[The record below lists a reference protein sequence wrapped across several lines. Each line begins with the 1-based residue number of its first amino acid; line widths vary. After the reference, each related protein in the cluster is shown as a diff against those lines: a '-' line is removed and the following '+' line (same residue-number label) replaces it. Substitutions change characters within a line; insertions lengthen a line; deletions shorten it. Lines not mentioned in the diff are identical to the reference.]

1 MENHHFLLFSEYN
14 ASSSNKKENK
24 SACMFIRGNNL
35 HVFSLITSEAKKAI
49 FDNDQWKF
57 FKITALCE
65 EWNKNQNNEY
75 KKERNKIN
83 TSWKFLFRRLL
94 SHEIV
99 A

>member
-1 MENHHFLLFSEYN
+1 MENHYFLLFSVYN

-24 SACMFIRGNNL
+24 SAYMFIIGNNL

-83 TSWKFLFRRLL
+83 TSWEFLFRRLL